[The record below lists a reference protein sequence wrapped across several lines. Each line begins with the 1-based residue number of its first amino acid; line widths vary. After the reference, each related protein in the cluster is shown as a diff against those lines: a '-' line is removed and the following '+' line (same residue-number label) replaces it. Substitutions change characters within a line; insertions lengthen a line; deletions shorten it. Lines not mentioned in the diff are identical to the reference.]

1 MRKKGLYIYKNKYI
15 MDKDKLIYVLYLIQS
30 NDVEKLIFL
39 GAGENPAKLYQHSL
53 NPQTA
58 TKEIKSL
65 ILKWL
70 VCVDA
75 NLNEQE
81 QREMDYA
88 FMQNPEKEFS
98 YSIRDMTL
106 VIKQTSFLT

>member
-1 MRKKGLYIYKNKYI
+1 

-88 FMQNPEKEFS
+88 FMYTPFS
-98 YSIRDMTL
+98 EGYYSIEGLNLYMKK
-106 VIKQTSFLT
+106 IQEY